1 MSTCPTCKVEYRVF
15 KDADNTRYRRPCPCE
30 VTNTCHSC
38 KRGKI
43 SQAVLGGDGEVAYYA
58 CSAHGLEDAAAWA
71 PLEAPASPKDSKTT
85 RAAKAA
91 QAAPVALASVYP
103 IEWTRSELYF
113 ATCRGC
119 QVSWATT
126 EDKPPRRCPACGS
139 DVYDLLPEQGAVDLR
154 AVAGPLRTVWT
165 LIVTTPA
172 GVDPGALLVKPL
184 LSKTGDAESYGV
196 KKGGRDGS

>member
-1 MSTCPTCKVEYRVF
+1 MSACPTCKVEYRVF
-15 KDADNTRYRRPCPCE
+15 KDVDDTRYRKPCPCE
-30 VTNTCHSC
+30 VTNPCFKC

-71 PLEAPASPKDSKTT
+71 PLEAPAASKDSKT
-85 RAAKAA
+85 AKASKGA
-91 QAAPVALASVYP
+91 SAPGAPVASVYP
-103 IEWTRSELYF
+103 IEWTRTELYF

-126 EDKPPRRCPACGS
+126 EAGPPRHCPGCGG
-139 DVYDLLPEQGAVDLR
+139 DKYDLHPEQGAVDTR
-154 AVAGPLRTVWT
+154 AAVGPLRTVWT
-165 LIVTTPA
+165 LIVTTPV
-172 GVDPGALLVKPL
+172 GVDPTALLFKPL
-184 LSKTGDAESYGV
+184 LNKTGDEESYGV